1 MPLTGHADTR
11 LILIRGNS
19 GSGKST
25 LASRIRAAR
34 PRGVAIISQDQLR
47 REILQVRDHP
57 GNAAVEYIALS
68 ARFAL
73 DHGFHT
79 IVEGILYDE
88 IYGDALRS
96 LTTDHHGLTCCYR
109 YGLAFEETLR
119 RHTTRDKSCAFGVEE
134 MRRWWRDSDVLHGV
148 QEKVIGPLET
158 LDESVS
164 RVLRDCGWC
173 DEDPP
178 WSSLIGP

>member
-1 MPLTGHADTR
+1 MPSTGHADTR

-34 PRGVAIISQDQLR
+34 PRGVAIIGQDQLR
-47 REILQVRDHP
+47 REIMRVRDHP

-68 ARFAL
+68 ARFTL

-96 LTTDHHGLTCCYR
+96 LITDHRGLTRCYR
-109 YGLAFEETLR
+109 YGLAFEETL
-119 RHTTRDKSCAFGVEE
+119 
-134 MRRWWRDSDVLHGV
+134 
-148 QEKVIGPLET
+148 
-158 LDESVS
+158 DESVI
-164 RVLRDCGWC
+164 RVLRDCGWG
-173 DEDPP
+173 DEDRPRSP
-178 WSSLIGP
+178 LIST